1 MTDLALHQESDD
13 EERRRLGDRLR
24 EARKY
29 LGLKQEEVATYLK
42 IPRTALTDIENG
54 QRRVEAI
61 ELTRL
66 AKLYRQPVAYFT
78 GEDEAR
84 QLAND
89 VAHLARQAADLSQQD
104 RDELGRFAEYL
115 RARVARRQGE
125 PMAADYTS
133 AVRAGTM
140 AAARLHQRLGL
151 RKADRRRRA
160 ATSTCSVRSRR
171 STCPFCCVPFRGLLG
186 AYLSDPAPGVLV
198 TTQRPMSIQRF
209 TAAHEFGHF
218 SLRHQPSLDDESILR
233 RMPMTARRPEISRR
247 WRRTRLRS
255 CS

>member
-1 MTDLALHQESDD
+1 MTDLALHQESDE

-78 GEDEAR
+78 GEDEAAS
-84 QLAND
+84 LPVD

-115 RARVARRQGE
+115 RARSRTAQG
-125 PMAADYTS
+125 
-133 AVRAGTM
+133 
-140 AAARLHQRLGL
+140 
-151 RKADRRRRA
+151 
-160 ATSTCSVRSRR
+160 
-171 STCPFCCVPFRGLLG
+171 
-186 AYLSDPAPGVLV
+186 
-198 TTQRPMSIQRF
+198 
-209 TAAHEFGHF
+209 
-218 SLRHQPSLDDESILR
+218 
-233 RMPMTARRPEISRR
+233 
-247 WRRTRLRS
+247 
-255 CS
+255 